1 MLSELHIEDLGVI
14 RRVSLVL
21 GEGLTAITGETGA
34 GKTMLVEALELVVG
48 GRAEPTMVRAGASE
62 ARIDARFVHG
72 ETEIVLSR
80 VIPAHGRSRAYI
92 DGRPVTVTALA
103 DTATDLVDL
112 HGQHAHQQLLSS
124 GSQRAALDAFGNVD
138 LQPLREAR
146 GRLTEIDA
154 ELATIGGDERT
165 RAREL
170 DLARFQLAE
179 LEAAAV
185 EDPGEEAALDTL
197 EDTLAGAVEHR
208 EAGAA
213 AYEALSGEGGA
224 RDTLGSAL
232 AALAGRAPYR
242 DLADR
247 LTSVLAELDDV
258 MGDVRDTADEIEQD
272 PERLESV
279 RARRQ
284 QLRDLCRKYGD
295 DLAEV
300 MRYHREV
307 ADRVAE
313 IEGYEARAARL
324 DAARREALDALARA
338 AAAVGAAR
346 REAAPRLAE
355 AVTARLADLA
365 MPHATVDVD
374 VPESG
379 PGDDGSH
386 VTFLMSA
393 NPGSPLLP
401 LTKVASGG
409 ELARTM
415 LALRLVMIGLDDGG
429 EAPSTLI
436 FDEVDAGIGGTA
448 ATAVGAALA
457 KVGTTHQVLV
467 VTHLAQ
473 VAAQATTQV
482 TVTKRI
488 VDGGTDVEA
497 AAVSGEQR
505 VEEVA
510 RMLSGDLSERGGS
523 AAAAARRHAAEL
535 LAK

>member
-1 MLSELHIEDLGVI
+1 
-14 RRVSLVL
+14 
-21 GEGLTAITGETGA
+21 
-34 GKTMLVEALELVVG
+34 
-48 GRAEPTMVRAGASE
+48 
-62 ARIDARFVHG
+62 
-72 ETEIVLSR
+72 
-80 VIPAHGRSRAYI
+80 
-92 DGRPVTVTALA
+92 
-103 DTATDLVDL
+103 
-112 HGQHAHQQLLSS
+112 
-124 GSQRAALDAFGNVD
+124 
-138 LQPLREAR
+138 
-146 GRLTEIDA
+146 
-154 ELATIGGDERT
+154 
-165 RAREL
+165 
-170 DLARFQLAE
+170 
-179 LEAAAV
+179 
-185 EDPGEEAALDTL
+185 
-197 EDTLAGAVEHR
+197 
-208 EAGAA
+208 
-213 AYEALSGEGGA
+213 
-224 RDTLGSAL
+224 
-232 AALAGRAPYR
+232 
-242 DLADR
+242 
-247 LTSVLAELDDV
+247 
-258 MGDVRDTADEIEQD
+258 
-272 PERLESV
+272 
-279 RARRQ
+279 
-284 QLRDLCRKYGD
+284 LRDLCRKYGD

-324 DAARREALDALARA
+324 DVARRDALDALARA

-355 AVTARLADLA
+355 AVTSRLADLA

-374 VPESG
+374 VPQSG

-386 VTFLMSA
+386 VTFLLSA

-497 AAVSGEQR
+497 VAVSGEQR